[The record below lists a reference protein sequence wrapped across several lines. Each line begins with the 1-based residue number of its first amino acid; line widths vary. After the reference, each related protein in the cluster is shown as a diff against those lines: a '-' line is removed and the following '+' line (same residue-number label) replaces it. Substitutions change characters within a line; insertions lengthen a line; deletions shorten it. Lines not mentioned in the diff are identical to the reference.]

1 MAEMMAER
9 LEMIGAQI
17 KKVPDYQKNS
27 EAGRLLTMV
36 VGLLVVISGEVQQLK
51 GKNDAN

>member
-1 MAEMMAER
+1 MAGMISER
-9 LEMIGAQI
+9 LEMIEAQI

-36 VGLLVVISGEVQQLK
+36 VGLLAVISGEITKMK
-51 GKNDAN
+51 GVN